1 MILQKPGEAVEDIFD
16 KTSRLNA
23 LKIMP
28 HLCDYWYSEAVTD
41 NCCVSVV
48 IVLRLTEP
56 YICDFAQEAIV
67 IIPDS
72 IDREKNLK
80 EPTLVG
86 QSIMRW
92 LRTEVDRQEPVTV
105 FECLTSSLFRVSVWE
120 APQM

>member
-1 MILQKPGEAVEDIFD
+1 M
-16 KTSRLNA
+16 
-23 LKIMP
+23 
-28 HLCDYWYSEAVTD
+28 
-41 NCCVSVV
+41 SVV

-86 QSIMRW
+86 QSIMR
-92 LRTEVDRQEPVTV
+92 
-105 FECLTSSLFRVSVWE
+105 
-120 APQM
+120 